1 MIGNVQPAAVRLRHG
16 PGGLVRFCAE
26 MSVC

>member
-1 MIGNVQPAAVRLRHG
+1 MIGNVQPAAVRLRL
-16 PGGLVRFCAE
+16 GLGAFVRFCAE

>member
-1 MIGNVQPAAVRLRHG
+1 MIGNVRPPAVRLRF
-16 PGGLVRFCAE
+16 GLGAFVRFCAE